1 MQKRTKLKNRI
12 IEISALVLFIT
23 LLVLEFS
30 GVTFG
35 KDEKEAALWK
45 MIIPRLIGGVVFL
58 LLIIRVRYR
67 VFGSGER
74 RCKIGYLLCLPCLLV
89 AVNNFPFIGIATGNI
104 TVIRADLLPIF
115 LLECFAIALYEEM
128 AFRGFVFPYILEKLR
143 RGRLQIFFSIVLSGA
158 VFSIVHLTNLFS
170 GGSPGGVILQIGYS
184 FLIGSMCAVVLLR
197 TANIWAC
204 VLIHTVYDFGGLFVP
219 NVAQGKIWDGA
230 TVTITAVLGVLVLL
244 WTVALFLKTEDKDAE
259 RLLYR

>member
-1 MQKRTKLKNRI
+1 MQERTKLKNRI
-12 IEISALVLFIT
+12 IEISALVLFVA

-35 KDEKEAALWK
+35 KDEKEAALWN
-45 MIIPRLIGGVVFL
+45 MIIPRLLGGIVFL
-58 LLIIRVRYR
+58 LLTFRIRYR
-67 VFGSGER
+67 VFGCGER

-89 AVNNFPFIGIATGNI
+89 AVNNFPFIGVLSGNI
-104 TVIRADLLPIF
+104 TVTRADIIPLF

-128 AFRGFVFPYILEKLR
+128 AFRGFVFPYILERLR
-143 RGRLQIFFSIVLSGA
+143 KGKLQIFFSIVLSGV
-158 VFSIVHLTNLFS
+158 VFSLVHLTNLFS

-219 NVAQGKIWDGA
+219 TVAEGKIWDGA
-230 TVTITAVLGVLVLL
+230 TVTITAVIGTIVFL
-244 WTVALFLKTEDKDAE
+244 WTVGLFLRTEEKDAE

>member
-1 MQKRTKLKNRI
+1 MRETAKQLDQLEQLKNIPIPGKTWKPNKRI
-12 IEISALVLFIT
+12 VIIT
-23 LLVLEFS
+23 LI
-30 GVTFG
+30 
-35 KDEKEAALWK
+35 AA
-45 MIIPRLIGGVVFL
+45 
-58 LLIIRVRYR
+58 
-67 VFGSGER
+67 
-74 RCKIGYLLCLPCLLV
+74 
-89 AVNNFPFIGIATGNI
+89 
-104 TVIRADLLPIF
+104 
-115 LLECFAIALYEEM
+115 
-128 AFRGFVFPYILEKLR
+128 
-143 RGRLQIFFSIVLSGA
+143 IVLSGA

-230 TVTITAVLGVLVLL
+230 TVTITAVLGVLVFL
-244 WTVALFLKTEDKDAE
+244 WTVGLFLKTEDKDAE